1 MSNTIATVD
10 QLTPEWFTEL
20 LRRND
25 VLDAT
30 QSVVTATLAPFGE
43 GESMM
48 SSLYRAS
55 LTYGDGA
62 EGPGSLVVKLASPN
76 DEQRFVASMF
86 KFYAREIRFYRE
98 LQSRARITAPRCY
111 IAEMHENETDFV
123 LVLDLAT
130 GRRQVDQLT
139 GVGFDDA
146 VIAVETLADLH
157 ASFWGQDLSDLADPY
172 IPFDSPPLHAVIPDV
187 FTNYWSIAREQLVDE
202 WPAEVVA
209 LCDRFRDVAAQVLTG
224 MNGPDTL
231 CHGDFRSDNLL
242 YGADGGLLVLD
253 YQLGAIANGA
263 TDVAYFV
270 SQSVDEGVAAAHADE
285 LLDRYI
291 ARLAE
296 HGVTYSRD
304 EALLPYQAGLVFYL
318 QIPMSMLI
326 NPTTPDRG
334 RALARIMLR
343 RAAAEIVRTKAHE
356 RFV

>member
-1 MSNTIATVD
+1 MPSSIPTVD
-10 QLTPEWFTEL
+10 ELTPQWFTDL

-30 QSVVTATLAPFGE
+30 QSVSSATLTPFGE

-48 SSLYRAS
+48 SALYRAA
-55 LTYGDGA
+55 LTYDGA
-62 EGPGSLVVKLASPN
+62 VDAPASLVVKLASPN
-76 DEQRFVASMF
+76 EEQRFVATMF

-98 LQSRARITAPRCY
+98 LQERAAINAPRCF
-111 IAEMHENETDFV
+111 IAEMHDTDPDFV
-123 LVLDLAT
+123 LVLEHVA

-139 GVGFDDA
+139 GAGLDDA
-146 VIAVETLADLH
+146 ITAVETLADLH

-187 FTNYWSIAREQLVDE
+187 FTNYWSIAREHLVDE
-202 WPAEVVA
+202 WPAEVIA
-209 LCDRFRDVAAQVLTG
+209 LCDRFRDVAAEVLRG

-242 YGADGGLLVLD
+242 FDDGGDLLVLD
-253 YQLGAIANGA
+253 YQLGAIAHGA

-270 SQSVDEGVAAAHADE
+270 SQSVEDGVAAAHAEE
-285 LLDRYI
+285 LLGRYV

-296 HGVTYSRD
+296 RGVACTRD

-318 QIPMSMLI
+318 QIPLSMLI
-326 NPTTPDRG
+326 NPTTPERG
-334 RALARIMLR
+334 KRLARVMLR
-343 RAAAEIVRTKAHE
+343 RAAAEIVRTGAHE
-356 RFV
+356 RFA